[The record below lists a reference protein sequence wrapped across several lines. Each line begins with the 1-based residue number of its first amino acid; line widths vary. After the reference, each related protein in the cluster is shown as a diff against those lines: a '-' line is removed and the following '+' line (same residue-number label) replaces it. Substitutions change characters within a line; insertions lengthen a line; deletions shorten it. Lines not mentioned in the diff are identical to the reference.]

1 MKKGR
6 LAFLVLLLFVT
17 ANLFAAT
24 YTIRSYSFNIKGKTT
39 DTALSE
45 FVGAPGA
52 TFGTLE
58 EMEAHIA
65 EKRQQLY
72 NKRIFHEV
80 GFTYTL
86 EDMGGDVFMADVVI
100 YIDDAR
106 TFIILPFPKYDSN
119 YGFELKVK
127 AMDSNFLGTFAT
139 MEANVYLSQENN
151 TFKEGDLGWDLTI
164 SSMKIK
170 QASLSLTHEGRL
182 YFADWASSYANLK
195 AVISDISLGGLNLNG
210 SVSFEVGPKG
220 GEATDGWSLRN
231 VNTSL
236 GASYDFEK
244 IGLSNT
250 VSFTM
255 IPDTEEL
262 FKLVPYTLTD
272 TIGIKFKN
280 ENLSSPTLSTTL
292 TYYFGSEVFNTETT
306 FTNKLD
312 NLYGITATAYFATSQ
327 TGFDDGLDSFKPG
340 VGISRGFALFN
351 KVSFTPSV
359 MFYLPYYIAPALLD
373 PYMVTTFPFS
383 YGSIN
388 WLENNFRKGFMFAL
402 TATDTYSFFDETNS
416 SSITGSFT
424 FHYPV
429 TSWFNPSARL
439 DFKWANS
446 LLNINY
452 EDAYSEK
459 LRGIRND
466 NEEINKYRKFGMIL
480 NLDLLFNFIR
490 ISDFCS
496 TYAVPFMDIFMG
508 STEDEGLY
516 TMMTIGGEGIIVL
529 DDYPSFPIRG
539 SLGFNARDLLHWMKG
554 EIGLTDVE
562 FELFIGLHYFY

>member
-6 LAFLVLLLFVT
+6 LAFAVLLLFVT

-58 EMEAHIA
+58 EMEAHVA
-65 EKRQQLY
+65 DKRQQLY

-100 YIDDAR
+100 YVDDAR

-119 YGFELKVK
+119 YGFEFKVK
-127 AMDSNFLGTFAT
+127 AIDSNFLGTFAT
-139 MEANVYLSQENN
+139 LEGNVSLSQRDNS
-151 TFKEGDLGWDLTI
+151 FKKGALDWDLTI
-164 SSMKIK
+164 SSLKLK
-170 QASLSLTHEGRL
+170 NATLSLTAEGAF
-182 YFADWASSYANLK
+182 YFSGWNSSNASLK
-195 AVISDISLGGLNLNG
+195 ASISDIKLGKLGLEG
-210 SVSFEVGPKG
+210 SISFKIGPDGDDK
-220 GEATDGWSLRN
+220 TDSWSLKSIT
-231 VNTSL
+231 TSL
-236 GASYDFEK
+236 GESYDFGT
-244 IGLSNT
+244 IVLSNST
-250 VSFTM
+250 SFTM
-255 IPDTEEL
+255 IPDSENEFRL
-262 FKLVPYTLTD
+262 LPYSITD
-272 TIGIKFKN
+272 TMGLTFRHPS
-280 ENLSSPTLSTTL
+280 LSSPTLSTTL
-292 TYYFGSEVFNTETT
+292 TYYFGSKVFNTATT

-312 NLYGITATAYFATSQ
+312 NLYGITATTYFATSQ
-327 TGFDDGLDSFKPG
+327 TGFDNGLDSFTPG
-340 VGISRGFALFN
+340 IGISRGFALFS

-359 MFYLPYYIAPALLD
+359 TIYFPYYIAPALLD
-373 PYMVTTFPFS
+373 PYLVTSLPFS

-388 WLENNFRKGFMFAL
+388 WLENNFRKGFVFAL
-402 TATDTYSFFDETNS
+402 TASDTYSFFEETHS
-416 SSITGSFT
+416 SSMTGSAT
-424 FHYPV
+424 VHYPV

-439 DFKWANS
+439 DFKWANT

-466 NEEINKYRKFGMIL
+466 NEEINRYRKFGMIL
-480 NLDLLFNFIR
+480 NLDMLFNFIR

-496 TYAVPFMDIFMG
+496 TYAVPFMDIFVG
-508 STEDEGLY
+508 SNDDDGLD
-516 TMMTIGGEGIIVL
+516 TMVTIGGEGIIVL

-539 SLGFNARDLLHWMKG
+539 SLGFNAKDLVNWMKG

-562 FELFIGLHYFY
+562 FEIFIGLHYFY